1 MNHSTIIR
9 RECLSLPKNEINL
22 ADSNKNDTISH
33 DNAIS
38 HDNTCGLKED
48 FNSYQL
54 KCVNELQNFKDTFPK
69 KLSNIEQNLE
79 RNFKE
84 REYNQ
89 KYERLLNRL
98 ER

>member
-1 MNHSTIIR
+1 MNHSAIIR
-9 RECLSLPKNEINL
+9 WEFLSLPKNEI

-38 HDNTCGLKED
+38 HGNTCALKED
-48 FNSYQL
+48 FNSYQV
-54 KCVNELQNFKDTFPK
+54 KCISELQNFKDTFPK

-84 REYNQ
+84 KEYDQ
-89 KYERLLNRL
+89 KYERLLNWL